1 MSRHTGSLA
10 SLRAGIRTALAAVS
24 SIEDSISY
32 EPPDTSGLS
41 PDTLAG
47 RVYVGI
53 TAVTARQSGRV
64 EVPAEMV
71 LGTITVTVRGYVRK
85 QPTDRTRTV
94 ASGVAHSYD
103 EALARAELLLL
114 QLYAAA
120 PISTSTLA
128 VLQEE
133 ALWRCEITAQ
143 VEWAPTPAT
152 PPS

>member
-1 MSRHTGSLA
+1 MSRYEGTLA
-10 SLRAGIRTALAAVS
+10 ALRASVRTALAAVTGLG
-24 SIEDSISY
+24 DSVSY

-41 PDTLAG
+41 PDTAAQ
-47 RVYVGI
+47 RVYVGV

-64 EVPAEMV
+64 EVPATMV
-71 LGTITVTVRGYVRK
+71 LGTVTLTVRGYVRR

-94 ASGVAHSYD
+94 ASGTAHSYD

-120 PISTSTLA
+120 PISTSTLN
-128 VLQEE
+128 VIQEE

-143 VEWAPTPAT
+143 IEWAPTPAT

>member
-1 MSRHTGSLA
+1 MSRYEGTLA
-10 SLRAGIRTALAAVS
+10 ALRADVRAALAAVTGL
-24 SIEDSISY
+24 EDSVSY
-32 EPPDTSGLS
+32 EPPDTTGLA
-41 PDTLAG
+41 PDTAAQ
-47 RVYVGI
+47 RVYVGV

-64 EVPAEMV
+64 EVPATMV
-71 LGTITVTVRGYVRK
+71 LGTVTLTVRGYVRR

-114 QLYAAA
+114 SLYAAA

-128 VLQEE
+128 VIQEE
-133 ALWRCEITAQ
+133 TLWRCEITAQ
-143 VEWAPTPAT
+143 IEWAPAPAT